1 MVQNEKRFS
10 LEIYDHY
17 LSEYKPIDIEYEPTL
32 KKALETALE
41 IMAIDLSADRIMIF
55 DKDKARA
62 NLVWNENVGDVEAR
76 GLRDEKKIL
85 AFGEEAV
92 LGYFLRRK

>member
-1 MVQNEKRFS
+1 MDRNEKRFS

-17 LSEYKPIDIEYEPTL
+17 LSDSRPVDIEYEPTL
-32 KKALETALE
+32 KKALKTALE

-55 DKDKARA
+55 DNNKARA
-62 NLVWNENVGDVEAR
+62 NLVWNENEGDVEAR
-76 GLRDEKKIL
+76 GLRDENKIL
-85 AFGEEAV
+85 AFGEDAV